1 MKIETGLERFL
12 QKDFNRFK
20 KLRLGLLCN
29 QASVDKT
36 LKHASELLTQ
46 KSLKLNITCFIGP
59 QHGIRGEKQDN
70 MVESDDFIDPK
81 TKLPVYS
88 LYGASRKPTP
98 QILKDL
104 DAFVIDLQDI
114 GCRIYTFMYTM
125 LYCMEAAKAHG
136 KKVIIL
142 DRPNPI
148 GGTQVEG
155 NTLDMRF
162 SSFVG
167 LFPMPTRHG
176 MTMGE
181 LAQMFNEQL
190 NINCDL
196 EIILLKGWKRNL
208 YSETWGRQ
216 WVPPSP
222 NIPVAASA
230 ETFPGTVHFEGT
242 NISEGRGTT
251 MPFLY
256 LGAPYINSDLIA
268 EKMNKLKLPGVYFRA
283 IYFQPTFHKGKDQVC
298 GGVHFHV
305 LDRKKFNAFEAGIYL
320 LSIISQTHPE
330 SFNWKQPPYEYEKE
344 KMPIDLIA
352 GTDELRSVIEAR
364 QSVKKFLEKSQEDAK
379 SFLKLRKPYLLY

>member
-29 QASVDKT
+29 QASVDKN

-46 KSLKLNITCFIGP
+46 KSLKLKITCFIGP

-70 MVESDDFIDPK
+70 MVESDDFIDAK

-98 QILKDL
+98 QILKDI

-125 LYCMEAAKAHG
+125 LYCLEAAKAHG

-196 EIILLKGWKRNL
+196 EIIPLKGWKRTF

-256 LGAPYINSDLIA
+256 LGAPYVNSDLIA

-305 LDRKKFNAFEAGIYL
+305 LDRKKFNSFEAGIYL
-320 LSIISQTHPE
+320 LSIISQNHPE
-330 SFNWKQPPYEYEKE
+330 SFNWKQPPYEYEEE

-352 GTDELRSVIEAR
+352 GTDELRSVIDAR
-364 QSVKKFLEKSQEDAK
+364 KSPKKFLEKSKEDSE